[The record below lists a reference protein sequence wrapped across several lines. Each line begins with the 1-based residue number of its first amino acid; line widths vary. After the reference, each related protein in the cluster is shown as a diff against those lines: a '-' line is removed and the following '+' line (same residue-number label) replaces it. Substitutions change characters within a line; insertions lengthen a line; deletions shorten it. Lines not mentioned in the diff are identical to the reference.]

1 MAVEFYIES
10 ADRPAQ
16 SGIAN
21 EAIKAGTLVRD
32 TGAGVDLATYS
43 DGDFD
48 GVAEY
53 SEEFLSAED
62 EDAIADETY
71 EVGDRVIYGG
81 NEDAAVIKARTI
93 TESTDGVTS
102 APSISHGDVVG
113 LADQSDANAPTSD
126 GRIVEE
132 GYSNDEDDDSTS
144 TTFDRATG
152 NFIAVGRAYRPGKQ
166 NGDTVSDYDEPVRIV
181 VFGEVKEN

>member
-10 ADRPAQ
+10 KDRPAQ

-21 EAIKAGTLVRD
+21 EAIKAGTLVHD
-32 TGAGVDLATYS
+32 EGAGVDLATFA
-43 DGDFD
+43 DGDFS

-62 EDAIADETY
+62 EDAIADESY
-71 EVGDRVIYGG
+71 EAGDRVIYGG
-81 NEDAAVIKARTI
+81 AEDAAVIKARTI
-93 TESTDGVTS
+93 ADNGTDP

-113 LADQSDANAPTSD
+113 IVDDTAVAGSGGEYQ

-132 GYSNDEDDDSTS
+132 GYADSTP
-144 TTFDRATG
+144 TTFDRSSG
-152 NFIAVGRAYRPGKQ
+152 NLIAVGRAYRPGKQ
-166 NGDTVSDYDEPVRIV
+166 NGDTVTDYDEPVRIV

>member
-10 ADRPAQ
+10 KDRPAQ

-32 TGAGVDLATYS
+32 TGAGVDLATFA

-81 NEDAAVIKARTI
+81 AEDAAVIKVRTI
-93 TESTDGVTS
+93 TETTDGVTAS
-102 APSISHGDVVG
+102 PSISHGDVVG
-113 LADQSDANAPTSD
+113 LVDQSAGDAPTSD

-132 GYSNDEDDDSTS
+132 GYTNDENNDATT
-144 TTFDRATG
+144 TTFDRASG

-166 NGDTVSDYDEPVRIV
+166 NGDSVTDYDTPVRVV